1 MMAPL
6 PRKIMDLM
14 QLMGLILHVDKT
26 LGLLID
32 QYGTL
37 VYVVLFAII
46 FSETAFVILPFLP
59 GDSLLFIAGTFSA
72 NGTLSVHILI
82 LLLIAASVMG
92 NSVNYWIGNLL
103 GSKIMEKN
111 FRWIDRHALEKTHN
125 FYERHGGK
133 TVVLARFLPLVRT
146 FAPFVAGLSKMSHQS
161 FQIFN
166 VVGAILWIVSLVLSG
181 YFFGNIPQV
190 KNNLNLIVLIGV
202 GAAIV
207 PIILGVLWKL
217 VRPLRKKKP

>member
-1 MMAPL
+1 
-6 PRKIMDLM
+6 MDLM
-14 QLMGLILHVDKT
+14 QLMGLILHIDKT
-26 LGLLID
+26 LGLFID

-72 NGTLSVHILI
+72 NGTLSLHILI
-82 LLLIAASVMG
+82 LLLIAASVLG

-103 GSKIMEKN
+103 GSKIIEKN
-111 FRWIDRHALEKTHN
+111 FRWIDRGALIKTHN
-125 FYERHGGK
+125 FYEKHGGK

-146 FAPFVAGLSKMSHQS
+146 FAPFVAGLSKMSHRS

-166 VVGAILWIVSLVLSG
+166 VVGAVLWIVSLVLSG

-190 KNNLNLIVLIGV
+190 KDNLNLIVLMGV
-202 GAAIV
+202 GAAVV

-217 VRPLRKKKP
+217 VRPLWKKKS

>member
-1 MMAPL
+1 
-6 PRKIMDLM
+6 MDLM

-37 VYVVLFAII
+37 VYAVLFAII
-46 FSETAFVILPFLP
+46 FSETAFVVLPFLP

-72 NGTLSVHILI
+72 NGTLSLHMLII
-82 LLLIAASVMG
+82 LLIIASVTG

-103 GSKIMEKN
+103 GSKIIEKN
-111 FRWIDRHALEKTHN
+111 FRWIDRNALQKTHD
-125 FYERHGGK
+125 FYEKHGGK
-133 TVVLARFLPLVRT
+133 TVVLARFLPLVHT
-146 FAPFVAGLSKMSHQS
+146 FAPFVAGLSKMEHRS

-166 VVGAILWIVSLVLSG
+166 VVGAVLWIVSLVLSG

-190 KNNLNLIVLIGV
+190 KDNLNLIVLAGV

-217 VRPLRKKKP
+217 ARPLWKKKS

>member
-1 MMAPL
+1 
-6 PRKIMDLM
+6 MDLM